1 MAEEDTATTNT
12 TLEPMVAEIFEI
24 QSEKKTRRRRR
35 RKNNVDLHTDSDGTD
50 ESDLEEYNEDL
61 DSVGSLEDFV
71 VDGSDHEIS
80 DYECSEDEM
89 IMESDFES
97 ESENDDDD
105 IITTG
110 GQRRS
115 QRLRRGVESSSRFYI
130 NNSTSSDSED
140 SDYVPE

>member
-1 MAEEDTATTNT
+1 MAEEDTTTSN
-12 TLEPMVAEIFEI
+12 LDPMVAEIFEI
-24 QSEKKTRRRRR
+24 QSGKKTRRRR

-71 VDGSDHEIS
+71 VNGSDHEEES

-89 IMESDFES
+89 IMESDFS

-105 IITTG
+105 IITS

-115 QRLRRGVESSSRFYI
+115 QRLRSESSRFYI
-130 NNSTSSDSED
+130 NNSTSSDSD

>member
-1 MAEEDTATTNT
+1 MAEEDTATNT

-24 QSEKKTRRRRR
+24 QSGKKTRRRR

-71 VDGSDHEIS
+71 VDGSEES

-97 ESENDDDD
+97 ESESDSETND
-105 IITTG
+105 IITG

-115 QRLRRGVESSSRFYI
+115 QRLRNESSSRFYI
-130 NNSTSSDSED
+130 NSSTSSDSD